1 MDRWF
6 TECGK
11 KKTVCYLFS
20 YEESHDPV
28 FQEQMK
34 AEYRQM
40 KKDGYRVATA
50 SVSSPCKPT
59 LADVHQAL
67 KNIVETYEVLH
78 QPKIRLPYQ
87 KRETTAKKEKPMSQE
102 YIFFTEIEH
111 EGQWVCINNYVTR
124 MHPIE
129 HLVLIPTYE
138 CRSRTLFQK
147 AYDKLE
153 EDGTYLK
160 EDALSEELKRK
171 TYDHIREFNYGM
183 ICVDYEKIKSYLNR
197 KTKEHCAF
205 ALRSEV
211 ASFESGEEDDV
222 YDYVTPAQYREM
234 DDELKKAYQYYEWN
248 ARDGVFR
255 HYDAIRKTVEQQLE
269 YWAMINPISEKPN
282 VRVWMFIY

>member
-1 MDRWF
+1 MR
-6 TECGK
+6 E
-11 KKTVCYLFS
+11 
-20 YEESHDPV
+20 
-28 FQEQMK
+28 
-34 AEYRQM
+34 
-40 KKDGYRVATA
+40 DGYMVVTSSSTIKEKPKTA
-50 SVSSPCKPT
+50 
-59 LADVHQAL
+59 DIIQAY
-67 KNIVETYEVLH
+67 KNIIETYEVMH
-78 QPKIRLPYQ
+78 QPEIKLPYQ
-87 KRETTAKKEKPMSQE
+87 KKETAKKETQMSQE

-138 CRSRTLFQK
+138 YHSRTLFQN

-171 TYDHIREFNYGM
+171 IYDHIRDFEYGM

-269 YWAMINPISEKPN
+269 YWAMINPVAEKPN
-282 VRVWMFIY
+282 VRIWMFIY

>member
-1 MDRWF
+1 MERWF

-11 KKTVCYLFS
+11 QKAVCYLFS
-20 YEESHDPV
+20 YEESTDPV
-28 FQEQMK
+28 FQENIK
-34 AEYRQM
+34 LEF
-40 KKDGYRVATA
+40 KKMREDGYMVVTSSSTIKEKPKTA
-50 SVSSPCKPT
+50 
-59 LADVHQAL
+59 DIIQAY
-67 KNIVETYEVLH
+67 KNIIETYEVMH
-78 QPKIRLPYQ
+78 PPEIKLPYQ
-87 KRETTAKKEKPMSQE
+87 KQETAKKETQMSQE

-138 CRSRTLFQK
+138 YHSRTLFQS

-153 EDGTYLK
+153 EDGSYLK

-171 TYDHIREFNYGM
+171 IYDHIRDFEYGM

-205 ALRSEV
+205 ALRSAV
-211 ASFESGEEDDV
+211 ASFESGEDDDV
-222 YDYVTPAQYREM
+222 SDYVTAAQYIEM

-248 ARDGVFR
+248 DRDGVFR
-255 HYDAIRKTVEQQLE
+255 HYDAISKTVEQQLE
-269 YWAMINPISEKPN
+269 YWERINPVAEKPN
-282 VRVWMFIY
+282 VRIWMFIH

>member
-1 MDRWF
+1 MERWF

-11 KKTVCYLFS
+11 QKAVCYLFS
-20 YEESHDPV
+20 YEESTDPV
-28 FQEQMK
+28 FQENIK
-34 AEYRQM
+34 LEF
-40 KKDGYRVATA
+40 KKMREDGYMVVTSSSTIKEKPKTA
-50 SVSSPCKPT
+50 
-59 LADVHQAL
+59 DIIQAY
-67 KNIVETYEVLH
+67 KNIIETYEVMH
-78 QPKIRLPYQ
+78 QPEIKLPYQ
-87 KRETTAKKEKPMSQE
+87 KKETAKKETQMSQE

-124 MHPIE
+124 MYPIE

-138 CRSRTLFQK
+138 YHSRTLFQN

-171 TYDHIREFNYGM
+171 IYDHIRDFEYGM

-269 YWAMINPISEKPN
+269 YWAMINPVAEKPN
-282 VRVWMFIY
+282 VRIWMFIY

>member
-1 MDRWF
+1 MERWF

-11 KKTVCYLFS
+11 QKAVCHLFS
-20 YEESHDPV
+20 YEESTDPV
-28 FQEQMK
+28 FQENIK
-34 AEYRQM
+34 LEF
-40 KKDGYRVATA
+40 KKMREDGYMVVTSSSTIKEKPKTA
-50 SVSSPCKPT
+50 
-59 LADVHQAL
+59 DIIQAY
-67 KNIVETYEVLH
+67 KNIIETYEVMH
-78 QPKIRLPYQ
+78 QPEIKLPYQ
-87 KRETTAKKEKPMSQE
+87 KKETAKKETQMSQE

-124 MHPIE
+124 IHPIE

-138 CRSRTLFQK
+138 YHSRTLFQN

-171 TYDHIREFNYGM
+171 IYDHIRDFEYGM

-269 YWAMINPISEKPN
+269 YWAMINPVAEKPN
-282 VRVWMFIY
+282 VRIWMFIY

>member
-1 MDRWF
+1 MELWF

-11 KKTVCYLFS
+11 QKAVCYLFS
-20 YEESHDPV
+20 YEESTDPV
-28 FQEQMK
+28 FQENIK
-34 AEYRQM
+34 LEF
-40 KKDGYRVATA
+40 KKMREDGYMVVTSSSTIKEKPKTA
-50 SVSSPCKPT
+50 
-59 LADVHQAL
+59 DIIQAY
-67 KNIVETYEVLH
+67 KNIIETYEVMH
-78 QPKIRLPYQ
+78 QPEIKLPYQ
-87 KRETTAKKEKPMSQE
+87 KKETAKKETQMSQE

-138 CRSRTLFQK
+138 YHSRTLFQN

-171 TYDHIREFNYGM
+171 IYDHIRDFEYGM

-269 YWAMINPISEKPN
+269 YWAMINPVAEKPN
-282 VRVWMFIY
+282 VRIWMFIY